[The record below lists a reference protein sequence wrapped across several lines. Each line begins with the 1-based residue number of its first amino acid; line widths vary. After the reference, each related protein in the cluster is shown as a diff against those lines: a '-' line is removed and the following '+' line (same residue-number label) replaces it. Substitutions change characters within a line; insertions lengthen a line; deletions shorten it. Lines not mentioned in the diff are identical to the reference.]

1 MGKSGRDCNSQREY
15 KLRAKALYRQPE
27 KKQPFRSEESL
38 FLIKD
43 KGIEGDVHGDG
54 GKRQILIFTDA
65 QKACYLRQ
73 QAYQKKWMEAQ
84 DIKGFCFSKLKE
96 NILLEGSAV
105 LESGDVLKAG
115 EAELIVTQEK
125 KECYPEMCKFSKK
138 NEKCMLAGAHLFAS
152 VRKGGK
158 ISRETICTL
167 KKEQ

>member
-1 MGKSGRDCNSQREY
+1 MEESRRDCKNQQESSGWV
-15 KLRAKALYRQPE
+15 KALYRQPE
-27 KKQPFRSEESL
+27 KKQPFLSEESL
-38 FLIKD
+38 FLVKD

-54 GKRQILIFTDA
+54 GERQVLIFTEA
-65 QKACYLRQ
+65 
-73 QAYQKKWMEAQ
+73 QKKWMETQ

-96 NILLEGSAV
+96 NILLEGSEV
-105 LESGDVLKAG
+105 LESGDVLTAG

-125 KECYPEMCKFSKK
+125 KECYPELCEFSKK

-158 ISRETICTL
+158 ISRGMICTL

>member
-1 MGKSGRDCNSQREY
+1 MGESRRDCNSQREY
-15 KLRAKALYRQPE
+15 KLRAKSLYRQPE

-54 GKRQILIFTDA
+54 GKRQVLIFTDA
-65 QKACYLRQ
+65 
-73 QAYQKKWMEAQ
+73 QKKWMEAQ

-105 LESGDVLKAG
+105 LESGDVLTAG

-125 KECYPEMCKFSKK
+125 KECYPELCEFSKK

>member
-65 QKACYLRQ
+65 QK
-73 QAYQKKWMEAQ
+73 KWMEAQ

-105 LESGDVLKAG
+105 LESGDVLTAG

-125 KECYPEMCKFSKK
+125 KECYPELCKFSKK
-138 NEKCMLAGAHLFAS
+138 REVYASRRAFVCQCKKRRKNKQRNDLYIEKRA
-152 VRKGGK
+152 V
-158 ISRETICTL
+158 T
-167 KKEQ
+167 